1 MTIHSLN
8 PFNFIQVLSI
18 MQSYSHFFTITV
30 LAGLIGLTTIGCT
43 SSPTATMPPSSK
55 RAPIVAA
62 NEPSDRATIAPQA
75 EASQPIANNTTTAP
89 PKVKTVESGTTSIT
103 REQAIAQVAE
113 LPEIDA
119 WQEYVNQRTAGKVL
133 TALIVN
139 PETPKTY
146 AGQEYWSVSFYESE
160 ATHNSRWQ
168 TFLVR
173 VDGQEILV
181 DDLEGNYRSL
191 ENWRQQDKPMAR
203 VGPPTIESAPEK
215 QLPFVGTKRFNFLN
229 GSGTGQSITIDPD
242 GTTTVKTHGTMN
254 TSVSYSGPFT
264 NPIIFKDGDGV
275 KLEGDTIYSLRTDGT
290 IAEGCIR
297 ADEPCKSELN

>member
-1 MTIHSLN
+1 MPRKNARIL
-8 PFNFIQVLSI
+8 IVSI
-18 MQSYSHFFTITV
+18 V
-30 LAGLIGLTTIGCT
+30 AGSIGLTTIGCT
-43 SSPTATMPPSSK
+43 NSPTATVSPNSK
-55 RAPIVAA
+55 SAPIMTASTS
-62 NEPSDRATIAPQA
+62 SDRAAIAPQT
-75 EASQPIANNTTTAP
+75 EAAQPIANNTP
-89 PKVKTVESGTTSIT
+89 TTSIT

-119 WQEYVNQRTAGKVL
+119 WQAYVNQRTAGKVL
-133 TALIVN
+133 TSLIVN

-146 AGQEYWSVSFYESE
+146 AGQEYWSVSFYERQ
-160 ATHNSRWQ
+160 ATHDSRWQ

-229 GSGTGQSITIDPD
+229 GSGTGQSITIEAD
-242 GTTTVKTHGTMN
+242 GITTVKLHGTAN

-290 IAEGCIR
+290 IAEGCIQ
-297 ADEPCKSELN
+297 ADEPCKSALN

>member
-1 MTIHSLN
+1 
-8 PFNFIQVLSI
+8 V
-18 MQSYSHFFTITV
+18 
-30 LAGLIGLTTIGCT
+30 
-43 SSPTATMPPSSK
+43 
-55 RAPIVAA
+55 
-62 NEPSDRATIAPQA
+62 PQA
-75 EASQPIANNTTTAP
+75 EAAQPIANNTPTAQ

-119 WQEYVNQRTAGKVL
+119 WRAYVKAQTSGKVSTTL
-133 TALIVN
+133 SVN
-139 PETPKTY
+139 GETPDTFVD
-146 AGQEYWSVSFYESE
+146 QEYWSVSFHENQP
-160 ATHNSRWQ
+160 THRSRWQ

-173 VDGQEILV
+173 LDGQEILV
-181 DDLEGNYRSL
+181 DNIKGNYRSL
-191 ENWRQQDKPMAR
+191 ETWRRDDKPMER
-203 VGPPTIESAPEK
+203 VNPPKSATSPQTASPK
-215 QLPFVGTKRFNFLN
+215 TALPFVGTKRFNFLN
-229 GSGTGQSITIDPD
+229 GSGTGQSITIEAD
-242 GTTTVKTHGTMN
+242 GTTTVKLHGTAN

>member
-1 MTIHSLN
+1 MR
-8 PFNFIQVLSI
+8 
-18 MQSYSHFFTITV
+18 SYFTIFTISILV
-30 LAGLIGLTTIGCT
+30 GLAGLTPIGCT
-43 SSPTATMPPSSK
+43 SSPTATVPPNSK
-55 RAPIVAA
+55 SAPIMTASTP
-62 NEPSDRATIAPQA
+62 NDRAAITPQA
-75 EASQPIANNTTTAP
+75 EAAQPIANNTPTAP

-103 REQAIAQVAE
+103 REQAIAQVAK

-133 TALIVN
+133 TSLIVN

-146 AGQEYWSVSFYESE
+146 AGQEYWSVSFYESQ
-160 ATHNSRWQ
+160 ATHDSRWQ

-181 DDLEGNYRSL
+181 DDIEGNYRSL
-191 ENWRQQDKPMAR
+191 ETRRRDDKPMER
-203 VGPPTIESAPEK
+203 VNPPKSATSP
-215 QLPFVGTKRFNFLN
+215 QTASPQSNLPFIGTKYFNFLN

-275 KLEGDTIYSLRTDGT
+275 RLEGDTIYSLRTDGEM
-290 IAEGCIR
+290 AQGCIR
-297 ADEPCKSELN
+297 ADEPCKSTLN

>member
-1 MTIHSLN
+1 LIDVQNKRFGIEGMTMN
-8 PFNFIQVLSI
+8 YVRQ
-18 MQSYSHFFTITV
+18 TI
-30 LAGLIGLTTIGCT
+30 LAGLIIGSVGFGPIGCA
-43 SSPTATMPPSSK
+43 SSPTATVPPNSK
-55 RAPIVAA
+55 SAPIVTASTS
-62 NEPSDRATIAPQA
+62 SDRAAIVPQA
-75 EASQPIANNTTTAP
+75 EAAQPIANNTPTAP

-133 TALIVN
+133 TSLIVN

-146 AGQEYWSVSFYESE
+146 AGQEYWAVSFYESQ
-160 ATHNSRWQ
+160 ATHDSRWQ

-181 DDLEGNYRSL
+181 DDLEGKYRSL

-229 GSGTGQSITIDPD
+229 GSGTGQSITIEAD
-242 GTTTVKTHGTMN
+242 GTTTVKLHGTAN

-297 ADEPCKSELN
+297 ADEPCKSALN